1 MEQQTISVQS
11 LTRPSVQLETPRAR
25 TSKTSSSID
34 TSMTAATL
42 VSLMTFIYICLD
54 KNSFAVGNDYDF
66 AQGYVGS
73 IFSIFFLLLL
83 PRQVLPFKRKPLG
96 HVHR

>member
-1 MEQQTISVQS
+1 MERQTISVQS
-11 LTRPSVQLETPRAR
+11 LTRPSVQLETPWAR

-73 IFSIFFLLLL
+73 ILLNNLHFS
-83 PRQVLPFKRKPLG
+83 K
-96 HVHR
+96 